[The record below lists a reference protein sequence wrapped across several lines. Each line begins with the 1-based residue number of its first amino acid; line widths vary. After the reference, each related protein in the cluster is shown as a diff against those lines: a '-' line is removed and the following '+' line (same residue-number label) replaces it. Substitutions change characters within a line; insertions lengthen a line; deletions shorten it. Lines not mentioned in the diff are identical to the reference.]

1 MYIYKKSKNGVG
13 LYARCGNFNTVKS
26 VRFDDES
33 IAVIESM
40 PGKNFSRKLR
50 YLISEYLELKN
61 LPG

>member
-13 LYARCGNFNTVKS
+13 FYVQHGNFNTVKS

-61 LPG
+61 SPG